1 MQQNISS
8 KEASIGI
15 RLSYCQPM
23 YILANLPIQFQHLRL
38 ISKHPQMLVNDI
50 LIIAHSRS
58 CLCGKRFQLM
68 HLAGRLVYQ
77 GEHCLERQ
85 PVLFQQFSSQHIH
98 VIGKIARKHS
108 RQMQTFALLRTCFI
122 HFSDR
127 AEAMSFRSCTSS
139 SELLSTKHGI
149 CPKSTS
155 RCLLKVCIG

>member
-122 HFSDR
+122 HVFPIGRKQCPS
-127 AEAMSFRSCTSS
+127 EAAHPLPSCFPQNTVSVQNP
-139 SELLSTKHGI
+139 LHAAY
-149 CPKSTS
+149 
-155 RCLLKVCIG
+155 